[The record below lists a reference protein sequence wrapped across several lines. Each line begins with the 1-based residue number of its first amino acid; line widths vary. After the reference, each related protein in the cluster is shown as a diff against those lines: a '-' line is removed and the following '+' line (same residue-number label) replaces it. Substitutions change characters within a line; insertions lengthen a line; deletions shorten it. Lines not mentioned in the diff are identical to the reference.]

1 MKAPAIPSS
10 NERITNTW
18 HSILVCSLLILVGIN
33 VRSVILAVPPVLP
46 LIKNALG
53 LSYTATG
60 LLTAL
65 PTLLMGGAAWFS
77 GLLVERTGGRVA
89 VAVGLALLAF
99 GAIMRAIW
107 PVAFSLYL
115 FTVILSL
122 GIALAQTTVPTLI
135 RRWFPRQI
143 GLVSALFTDG
153 LITGETI
160 GAGFTVPLM
169 FWFLGKN
176 AWAMTFI
183 FWGILVIAA
192 LALWLWLA
200 PTSPPARRAPA
211 PETAEG
217 MAVRSAVEAKATP
230 RVSTTFLIPGLLLGS
245 GSLMYFG
252 MNGWIAT
259 YNQAIHAASY
269 TPLAL
274 TTLNALQLPASLG
287 VTFFAQRLA
296 GKRWP
301 FIGAGI
307 VSLIAIIGWV
317 IGPPGLEVA
326 WAALLGASSAL
337 VFTLGLALPLL
348 LAGPGQVARLTGLTL
363 TLSYTMAFI
372 GPFIGG
378 GLWDLFGLPPLAFLP
393 VALAAALLLALGAM
407 IPMRHIRAANGSQV
421 K

>member
-1 MKAPAIPSS
+1 MKAPTLSS
-10 NERITNTW
+10 TDKPIITTW
-18 HSILVCSLLILVGIN
+18 HSILVCTLLILVGIN
-33 VRSVILAVPPVLP
+33 LRSVILAVPPVLP
-46 LIKNALG
+46 PIKSALG

-77 GLLVERTGGRVA
+77 GLLVERIGGRVA

-99 GAIMRAIW
+99 GSIMRAVW
-107 PVAFSLYL
+107 PVAFSLYF
-115 FTVILSL
+115 FTIILSL
-122 GIALAQTTVPTLI
+122 GIALGQTTVPTLI
-135 RRWFPRQI
+135 RRWFPLQI

-153 LITGETI
+153 LIVGETI

-169 FWFLGKN
+169 LWFLGKN
-176 AWAMTFI
+176 AWALTFI
-183 FWGILVIAA
+183 FWGVIVIVS

-200 PTSPPARRAPA
+200 PSAPPTFIAPA
-211 PETAEG
+211 PEIAEE
-217 MAVRSAVEAKATP
+217 MAVQSAVETQAVP
-230 RVSTTFLIPGLLLGS
+230 RTSTNFLMPGLLLGS
-245 GSLMYFG
+245 GSLMYFA

-301 FIGAGI
+301 FITGGI

-317 IGPPGLEVA
+317 IAPPGLEYI

-337 VFTLGLALPLL
+337 VFTLGLALPPL

-372 GPFIGG
+372 GPFFGG

-393 VALAAALLLALGAM
+393 VALAAALLIVLGTVL
-407 IPMRHIRAANGSQV
+407 PMSHVGKRTRDT
-421 K
+421 